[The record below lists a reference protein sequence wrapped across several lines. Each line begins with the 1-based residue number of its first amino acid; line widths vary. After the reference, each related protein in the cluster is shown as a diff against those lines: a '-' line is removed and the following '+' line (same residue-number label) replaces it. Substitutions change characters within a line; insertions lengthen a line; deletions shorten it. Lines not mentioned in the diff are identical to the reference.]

1 MAEQILQRAEPQPSP
16 SEAAKPIEFS
26 PETIDASKNI
36 ADAQLGENT
45 KNQADVLIDAMAKDL
60 KAQGIPLTPEE
71 KKQWASNVKDMFT
84 PPKPEPVKRVESTKI
99 DLREYQRVLADVH
112 KIYGMGKHAVS
123 LGAIESVIVAHKLV
137 DSVASVGA
145 SVLIWKAW
153 DKVNTNVYQKHT
165 MKAIGQLTD
174 GNFMDEFSIHDVLTD
189 VAHLAPKTPREL
201 VDLAKKE
208 GWPVWFALAK
218 LPLSISEQ
226 FMPFV
231 FEKHLLATRE
241 AINGRIAQSIFMRD
255 FEFIHD
261 ASAAEL
267 LDIIERGKKGVLDLL
282 SATYM
287 EVIPHASV
295 VCTTALPQFLTSPL
309 MAAASILRIPFL
321 IKSTEKLSQ
330 DILTSRRAQL
340 AHKTAIDQRVATT
353 LASIEI
359 VKTSP
364 SISEATAE
372 LEKIMRE
379 RDTFHI
385 QTNDAELKHLF
396 KSSILT
402 QLFEFGIP
410 AVGALENLVRGKKKQ
425 AVTSGLVGLFLSG
438 KQRESA
444 EAIASIFAEKIQPA
458 IQDIKRMEELLGP
471 YDQVDT
477 PDGPKEKARMAVDGL
492 NNFDI
497 SVKNLSF
504 KDILHDVSLDIT
516 QGSFVTIKGP
526 SGIGKTTFFR
536 HLMGLYGAREGSV
549 QYGGVDLQNIK
560 KFGEQSIYSK
570 IAYANQNPQFF
581 ENMTLRENLLLWT
594 KKQTTDIE
602 IRQTLHDLRL
612 DGLVE
617 RLDSKVKHY
626 SGGELRRIGIA
637 RALLKDPRVLF
648 LDEPTANLDEESAK
662 QVLEII
668 KGLRVKRPEMTVVA
682 VTHDPN
688 FEAIAEKIVDFK
700 EINRKPVEQIFVG
713 SADATENNII
723 N

>member
-1 MAEQILQRAEPQPSP
+1 MAEQIAPSSIEPQSLPP
-16 SEAAKPIEFS
+16 EAAEPIEFS
-26 PETIDASKNI
+26 PETMQASKNI
-36 ADAQLGENT
+36 VDMQLNENT
-45 KNQADVLIDAMAKDL
+45 TNQADVLVDSMVKDL
-60 KAQGIPLTPEE
+60 KSQGISLDPEE
-71 KKQWASNVKDMFT
+71 KKRWGTRVKEMFS
-84 PPKPEPVKRVESTKI
+84 PPKPEGTKTVDATKI
-99 DLREYQRVLADVH
+99 DLREYQRVLGDVH
-112 KIYGMGKHAVS
+112 KTYGMGKHAVS

-137 DSVASVGA
+137 DSIASVGT
-145 SVLIWKAW
+145 SVLMWKAW
-153 DKVNTNVYQKHT
+153 DKVNTNIYQKHLNKMLGFAGT
-165 MKAIGQLTD
+165 GK
-174 GNFMDEFSIHDVLTD
+174 FMDEFSIHDVLTD

-201 VDLAKKE
+201 VNLAKKQ
-208 GWPVWFALAK
+208 GWPVRFALAK
-218 LPLSISEQ
+218 LPLSVSEQ
-226 FMPFV
+226 IMPFV

-241 AINGRIAQSIFMRD
+241 AINQRTAQSIFMRD

-261 ASAAEL
+261 ASAVEL

-287 EVIPHASV
+287 EVVPHAAV
-295 VCTTALPQFLTSPL
+295 VVTTALPQFLTSPL
-309 MAAASILRIPFL
+309 MAFASILRIPFL
-321 IKSTEKLSQ
+321 IKTTEKLSQ
-330 DILTSRRAQL
+330 EILTSRRAQL

-364 SISEATAE
+364 SITEATAE
-372 LEKIMRE
+372 LEKTMKE
-379 RDTFHI
+379 RDAFHL
-385 QTNDAELKHLF
+385 QTSEAELKHMF
-396 KSSILT
+396 KSSILA

-425 AVTSGLVGLFLSG
+425 AIASGLVGMFLAG
-438 KQRESA
+438 KQRNSA

-458 IQDIKRMEELLGP
+458 IQDIKRMEEFLGP

-477 PDGPKEKARMAVDGL
+477 PDGAREKARMAVDGL

-504 KDILHDVSLDIT
+504 KDILHDVSLDIP
-516 QGSFVTIKGP
+516 QGAFVTIKGP

-536 HLMGLYGAREGSV
+536 HLMGLYGAPEGSV
-549 QYGGVDLQNIK
+549 QYGSVDLQNIK

-581 ENMTLRENLLLWT
+581 ENMTLRDNLLLWT
-594 KKQTTDIE
+594 KKPATDIE
-602 IRQTLHDLRL
+602 IRQTLNDLRL
-612 DGLVE
+612 DGLID

-648 LDEPTANLDEESAK
+648 LDEPTANLDQESAK

-668 KGLRVKRPEMTVVA
+668 KGLREKRKDMTVVA
-682 VTHDPN
+682 VTHDPM

-700 EINRKPVEQIFVG
+700 EINKKPAEQVWVG
-713 SADATENNII
+713 SSVS
-723 N
+723 